1 MIICIREN
9 LFVSGR
15 RRISRVRFLSSK
27 ERPFVAATR
36 QIVFSL
42 ERKIFRS
49 HQRLLPLLQK
59 GNIENYRNGRILIQG
74 NRFNFPVFEIGD
86 LL

>member
-1 MIICIREN
+1 MRDNRLHNNN

-27 ERPFVAATR
+27 ERSFVAATR

-74 NRFNFPVFEIGD
+74 NFPVFEIGD